1 MVVAPAFGGQLQGK
15 GVDVENFPGVLEASR
30 PSAEGLVDP
39 PRNPVGSFLQATGPG
54 LVARMRRQAAAFNA
68 TMRLAVDPP
77 VHSRR
82 LRNAWPGFRHPS
94 DVQEPL
100 QGGFL
105 HNMLEDVGPARVDP
119 VFGKTPWPDA
129 AYRATVVA
137 VNELIYD
144 TSHRVL
150 SGVDRLEVRSRDRH
164 SRRRVSSCIHLH
176 SSASLCARSQ
186 RDAPSMQHATAL
198 APRLSDAR
206 DMSETRTRP

>member
-1 MVVAPAFGGQLQGK
+1 MGLLVAIAFAAAC
-15 GVDVENFPGVLEASR
+15 GV
-30 PSAEGLVDP
+30 
-39 PRNPVGSFLQATGPG
+39 ATGGPPPNVAFLSHGDLVEDGEAAREAIRAAFTGSASFGLLVVRGIPG
-54 LVARMRRQAAAFNA
+54 FADKRRAAFNA

-137 VNELIYD
+137 MNELIYD

-150 SGVDRLEVRSRDRH
+150 SGVDRLEG
-164 SRRRVSSCIHLH
+164 
-176 SSASLCARSQ
+176 
-186 RDAPSMQHATAL
+186 P
-198 APRLSDAR
+198 
-206 DMSETRTRP
+206 